1 MRSDDLASLPPDL
14 PVPADDGAT
23 DHLKG
28 TVVPAIELV
37 STDGDRVRLDDRE
50 APRTVVF
57 AYPRTGRPDEDFP
70 GGLNAWNAIPGAR
83 GCTPQACAY
92 RDRFDGFEVLG
103 VRVFGLSTQST
114 DYQRE
119 AVHRLHLPYALLSD
133 DTLRFV
139 GALNL
144 PRFEH
149 AGLTLLKR
157 HTLVIDRGRIEHVF
171 YPVFPSDRDAET
183 VLDWLR
189 GEGAPA

>member
-1 MRSDDLASLPPDL
+1 MRNDDLATLPPDL
-14 PVPADDGAT
+14 PVPVDDGAT

-37 STDGDRVRLDDRE
+37 STDGDRLRLDDRE

-70 GGLNAWNAIPGAR
+70 GGLDAWNAIPGAR

-92 RDRFDGFEVLG
+92 RDRFDGFEALG

-119 AVHRLHLPYALLSD
+119 AVERLHLPYALLSD
-133 DTLRFV
+133 DTLRFA

-157 HTLVIDRGRIEHVF
+157 HTLVIDRGRIEHVL

-183 VLDWLR
+183 VLAWLH
-189 GEGAPA
+189 GEAAPA